1 MTTDT
6 TQRFS
11 DRVANYVRYRPSYP
25 LGVIDLLKRDVGLH
39 AGSVIAD
46 IGSGSGISAK
56 LLLGAGC
63 EVYAVEPNREM
74 REAAE
79 YWLRGHAHFH
89 SIEGTAEATTL
100 PDQSVDGIVAAQ
112 AFHWFDQSKT
122 RIEFNRI
129 LKPEGFVVLLWNA
142 RHLDTTPFLRGYE
155 ALVQT
160 YATDYGTVRHENFE
174 GAPLK
179 GFFNDGMFTE
189 HTLPNA
195 QHFDF
200 EGLQGRLMSCSYAPA
215 ESNPHHAPMVAEL
228 RRLFDECQSEG
239 RVSFEYDTRVYVG
252 R

>member
-1 MTTDT
+1 MSIAS

-11 DRVANYVRYRPSYP
+11 DRVANYVRCRPGYP
-25 LGVIDLLKRDVGLH
+25 PGVIHLLNREVGLH

-46 IGSGSGISAK
+46 IGSGTGVSAE
-56 LLLGAGC
+56 LLLGSGC
-63 EVYAVEPNREM
+63 EVHAVEPNREM

-79 YWLRGHAHFH
+79 RLLKSQARFH
-89 SIEGTAEATTL
+89 SIDGTAEATTL

-112 AFHWFDQSKT
+112 AFHWFDQAKT
-122 RIEFNRI
+122 RLEFNRI

-160 YATDYGTVRHENFE
+160 YATDYGTVRHENIE

-179 GFFNDGMFTE
+179 GFFKGGVFTE

-215 ESNPHHAPMVAEL
+215 ESDLRHAPMMAEL

-239 RVSFEYDTRVYVG
+239 SVSFEYDTRVYVG

>member
-1 MTTDT
+1 MSIAS

-25 LGVIDLLKRDVGLH
+25 PGVIDLLKREVGLQ
-39 AGSVIAD
+39 AGSVVAD
-46 IGSGSGISAK
+46 IGSGTGISAE

-63 EVYAVEPNREM
+63 EVHAVEPNREM

-79 YWLRGHAHFH
+79 KLLQSHAGFH
-89 SIEGTAEATTL
+89 SIDGTAEATTL
-100 PDQSVDGIVAAQ
+100 PDQSVGVIVAAQ
-112 AFHWFDQSKT
+112 AFHWFDQAKT
-122 RIEFNRI
+122 RIEFSRL
-129 LKPEGFVVLLWNA
+129 LKPDGFVVLLWNA
-142 RHLDTTPFLRGYE
+142 RHLDATPFLRGYE

-160 YATDYGTVRHENFE
+160 YATDYSTVRHENIE
-174 GAPLK
+174 GTPLK
-179 GFFNDGMFTE
+179 GFFKGGVFTE

-215 ESNPHHAPMVAEL
+215 ENDPRHAPMMADL
-228 RRLFDECQSEG
+228 RRLFDECQSDG

>member
-1 MTTDT
+1 MSTDS

-25 LGVIDLLKRDVGLH
+25 PGVIDLLKREVGLH
-39 AGSVIAD
+39 ANSVIAD
-46 IGSGSGISAK
+46 IGSGTGISAE
-56 LLLGAGC
+56 LLLSAGC
-63 EVYAVEPNREM
+63 EVHAVEPNREM

-79 YWLRGHAHFH
+79 HLLRGHTRFH
-89 SIEGTAEATTL
+89 SISGTAEATTL
-100 PDQSVDGIVAAQ
+100 PDHSVDMIVAAQ

-122 RIEFNRI
+122 RIEFSRI

-155 ALVQT
+155 KLVQT
-160 YATDYGTVRHENFE
+160 YATDYSTVRHENIE
-174 GAPLK
+174 GTPLK
-179 GFFNDGMFTE
+179 GFFKHGEFTE

-195 QHFDF
+195 QQFDF
-200 EGLQGRLMSCSYAPA
+200 EGLQGRLLSCSYAPA
-215 ESNPHHAPMVAEL
+215 ESDPRHAPMIADL
-228 RRLFDECQSEG
+228 RRLFDECQREG

>member
-1 MTTDT
+1 MSIDS

-11 DRVANYVRYRPSYP
+11 DRVVNYVRYRPSYP
-25 LGVIDLLKRDVGLH
+25 PGVIDLLKREVGLQ
-39 AGSVIAD
+39 AGSVVAD
-46 IGSGSGISAK
+46 IGSGTGISAE

-63 EVYAVEPNREM
+63 EVHAVEPNREM

-79 YWLRGHAHFH
+79 KLLQSHAGFH
-89 SIEGTAEATTL
+89 SIDGTAEATTL
-100 PDQSVDGIVAAQ
+100 PDQSVGVIVAAQ
-112 AFHWFDQSKT
+112 AFHWFDQAKT
-122 RIEFNRI
+122 RIEFSRL
-129 LKPEGFVVLLWNA
+129 LKPDGFVVLLWNA
-142 RHLDTTPFLRGYE
+142 RHLDATPFLRGYE

-160 YATDYGTVRHENFE
+160 YATDYSTVRHENIE
-174 GAPLK
+174 GTPLK
-179 GFFNDGMFTE
+179 GFFKGGVFTE

-215 ESNPHHAPMVAEL
+215 ENDPRHAPMMADL

>member
-1 MTTDT
+1 MSTDS

-25 LGVIDLLKRDVGLH
+25 QGVIDLLKREVGLH

-46 IGSGSGISAK
+46 IGSGTGISAE
-56 LLLGAGC
+56 LLLGVGC

-79 YWLRGHAHFH
+79 HSLQNQARFH
-89 SIEGTAEATTL
+89 SIDGTAEATTL
-100 PDQSVDGIVAAQ
+100 ADHSVDVIVAAQ
-112 AFHWFDQSKT
+112 AFHWFEQAKT
-122 RIEFNRI
+122 RIEFSRL
-129 LKPEGFVVLLWNA
+129 LKPDGFVVLLWNA
-142 RHLDTTPFLRGYE
+142 RHLDATPFLRGYE

-160 YATDYGTVRHENFE
+160 YATDYGTVRHENIE
-174 GAPLK
+174 GTPLK
-179 GFFNDGMFTE
+179 GFFQGGEYAE

-195 QHFDF
+195 QHFNF

-215 ESNPHHAPMVAEL
+215 ESDLRHAPMMAEL

-239 RVSFEYDTRVYVG
+239 SVSFEYDTRVYVG

>member
-1 MTTDT
+1 MTTDA

-25 LGVIDLLKRDVGLH
+25 PGVIDLLKREVGLH

-46 IGSGSGISAK
+46 IGSGTGISTQ
-56 LLLGAGC
+56 LMLSAGC
-63 EVYAVEPNREM
+63 KVHAVEPNSEM

-79 YWLRGHAHFH
+79 HRLQSHAGFH
-89 SIEGTAEATTL
+89 SFDGTAEATTL
-100 PDQSVDGIVAAQ
+100 RDHSVDGIVAAQ

-129 LKPEGFVVLLWNA
+129 LKPDGFVVLLWNA

-160 YATDYGTVRHENFE
+160 YATDYGTVRHENVE

-179 GFFNDGMFTE
+179 GFFKGGEFAE

-215 ESNPHHAPMVAEL
+215 ERNPRHAPMMAEL
-228 RRLFDECQSEG
+228 RRLFDECECDG
-239 RVSFEYDTRVYVG
+239 HVSFEYVTRVYVG